1 MVNLF
6 ALIQFE
12 VCSLSD
18 NTVAKVCGKKQ
29 DFKEMEG
36 LLGPLAPSS
45 QIPRRELI
53 IFLWGGGGCSGNLL
67 LCKLNKSQLKL
78 FRSNYVLCLFLLKPS
93 KENIC
98 LF

>member
-1 MVNLF
+1 MVVNLF

-53 IFLWGGGGCSGNLL
+53 IFLWGGGVAVETFFCVN
-67 LCKLNKSQLKL
+67 
-78 FRSNYVLCLFLLKPS
+78 
-93 KENIC
+93 
-98 LF
+98 